1 MYKITMVK
9 DGQFRFISN
18 KKNGSNFLINLDSD
32 VAEFYR
38 AKAKAEGKDANKFIS
53 EILTKG
59 YE

>member
-1 MYKITMVK
+1 MVK

-18 KKNGSNFLINLDSD
+18 KKNGSNFLISLDSD

-38 AKAKAEGKDANKFIS
+38 NKAKDEGKDANKFLS

>member
-9 DGQFRFISN
+9 DGQFRFVSN
-18 KKNGSNFLINLDSD
+18 KKNGSNFLISLDSD

-38 AKAKAEGKDANKFIS
+38 NKAKRSGKDANKYIS